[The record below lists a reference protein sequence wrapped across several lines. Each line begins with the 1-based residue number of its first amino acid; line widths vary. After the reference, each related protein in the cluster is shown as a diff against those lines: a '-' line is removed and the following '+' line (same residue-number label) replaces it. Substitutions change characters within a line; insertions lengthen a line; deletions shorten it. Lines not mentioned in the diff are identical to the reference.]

1 MYLWEGRGEGQRERK
16 GEKKAE
22 GEREWGGDGK
32 EMKRGEEKSGRKKSV
47 LLYLLKSSKQF

>member
-1 MYLWEGRGEGQRERK
+1 MYLWKGRGEGQREKK

-22 GEREWGGDGK
+22 GEREWRGDGK
-32 EMKRGEEKSGRKKSV
+32 EMKRGEEESERKKSV